1 MDAGAILDLE
11 GAERLSVL
19 SPLPANTV
27 RHPILVR
34 LFQRGD
40 SIFVPTAQ
48 NPMNTALQPG
58 LLLLD
63 LSVPIVRPHDFDS
76 ALRALP
82 QSRKSPLRR
91 VLDRDGR
98 SLGPRPRPSG
108 VRPADCAAFLPVW
121 LYCEWLRSN
130 ACARRV
136 TRLSFPDDRS
146 SFPGGRGNA

>member
-34 LFQRGD
+34 LFQRED

-63 LSVPIVRPHDFDS
+63 LSIAIVRLHDFDL

-82 QSRKSPLRR
+82 RLREFR
-91 VLDRDGR
+91 LCRI
-98 SLGPRPRPSG
+98 LG
-108 VRPADCAAFLPVW
+108 VRATHL
-121 LYCEWLRSN
+121 
-130 ACARRV
+130 
-136 TRLSFPDDRS
+136 LSE
-146 SFPGGRGNA
+146 N